1 MTRTSLRKN
10 RRRPARLVATGL
22 AALLLAVGAP
32 LATAATEDTAET
44 TEDTEATEGTDAA
57 EDTDAGDADTS
68 PGLPDPQGV
77 DGSVGSLLNRDL
89 GTGDQAF
96 CADLG
101 AKLAKLADQW
111 ATANAE
117 GALETAGELRY
128 LFANTNAANYQCLTA
143 AGAALTSSG
152 SGSLTGSL
160 TLPLPGS

>member
-1 MTRTSLRKN
+1 MTRTSLRRN
-10 RRRPARLVATGL
+10 RRRPACLAATGL

-44 TEDTEATEGTDAA
+44 A
-57 EDTDAGDADTS
+57 EDADTS
-68 PGLPDPQGV
+68 PELPDPQGV

-89 GTGDQAF
+89 GTGDQPF

-101 AKLAKLADQW
+101 AKLEEIAEEW
-111 ATANAE
+111 AAANAE
-117 GALETAGELRY
+117 GALRAAGELRY
-128 LFANTNAANYQCLTA
+128 QFANANAANHQCLTA

>member
-10 RRRPARLVATGL
+10 RRRPVRLAATGL
-22 AALLLAVGAP
+22 VALLLAVGAP
-32 LATAATEDTAET
+32 LATAAPEGTAET
-44 TEDTEATEGTDAA
+44 TDDT
-57 EDTDAGDADTS
+57 EDTDDAETS

-89 GTGDQAF
+89 GTGDQPF

-117 GALETAGELRY
+117 GALETAGQLRY